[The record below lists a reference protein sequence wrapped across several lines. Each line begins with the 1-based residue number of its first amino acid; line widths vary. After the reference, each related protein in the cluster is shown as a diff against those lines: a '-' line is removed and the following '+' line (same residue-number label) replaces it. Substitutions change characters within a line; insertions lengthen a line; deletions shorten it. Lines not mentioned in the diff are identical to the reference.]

1 MFSTSADILNL
12 VLAVCLVI
20 LTFFLCWAIYY
31 FAASVQKVHRV
42 LKRVEM
48 GIAKAE
54 EVVNLAK
61 EKLKNSSAYFM
72 ILGEIAKKAMEF
84 VQEKKN
90 AKKATAKK

>member
-31 FAASVQKVHRV
+31 FAASARKVHRV
-42 LKRVEM
+42 IKRVET
-48 GIAKAE
+48 GITKVE

-90 AKKATAKK
+90 AKRTATKK